1 MHFTERHRAGRR
13 KLALLACLLLAALLA
28 WPVAGCAPAT
38 EALTMVTGGAAGT
51 YYPIGQAMAGI
62 ITDNVSGAEVT
73 AQTSEGSVA
82 NARSLDNKEAELAL
96 IENTI
101 AYYAYEGVQMFAG
114 EAVDGIRGI
123 ATLYPEMVQIVTLK
137 EYAITEIGDLASN
150 KVGIGAPGSGTAVH
164 MLAILAAAG
173 LDETSLDIQYLDFA
187 ECVAGLKDRSI
198 DAGCIVAGIPTA
210 AVTDI
215 AAAEDIAIVSV
226 PAAIYAALSN
236 QYPFYVTAVIPAG
249 TYEGVAQDTT
259 TVAVRAMLATRA
271 DVSEDLIYNA
281 TKAIFEHTD
290 VLVAAHPRGSDITL
304 ATALDGLP
312 IPLHPGAEK
321 YFSEQGLATP

>member
-1 MHFTERHRAGRR
+1 MMHLIRKTGAGRW
-13 KLALLACLLLAALLA
+13 LLACLLLAALLA
-28 WPVAGCAPAT
+28 AGCGPAT
-38 EALTMVTGGAAGT
+38 QTLTMVTGGAAGT
-51 YYPIGQAMAGI
+51 YYPIGQAMAAV
-62 ITDNVSGAEVT
+62 ITDNVGGAEVT

-82 NARSLDNKEAELAL
+82 NARSLDSGEAELAL

-114 EAVDGIRGI
+114 EAVSDIRGI

-137 EYAITEIGDLASN
+137 EYAITEIGDLAG
-150 KVGIGAPGSGTAVH
+150 KRVGIGAPGSGTAVH

-173 LDETSLDIQYLDFA
+173 LDETRLDIQYLDFA
-187 ECVAGLKDRSI
+187 ECVAGLQDRSI

-215 AAAEDIAIVSV
+215 AASADIAIVSV
-226 PAAIYAALSN
+226 PAAIYAALSG

-271 DVSEDLIYNA
+271 DVSEDLIYDA

-290 VLVAAHPRGSDITL
+290 ALAAAHPRGGDITL
-304 ATALDGLP
+304 ATALTGMP

-321 YFSEQGLATP
+321 YFVELGLISP